1 MRTWPNSFTKMTVE
15 TDLSGPPWKAGL
27 PGGSV
32 TKNLPANAG
41 DPLRSLDQEDP
52 PGEGNG
58 SPLQYSWLRNPT
70 DRGCWLAMVHGFAK
84 SWTWLRDWRLG
95 TPRKACV
102 CVCVC
107 VRMRGSKYHGL
118 SFLAFHS
125 KRVHRLIQRKIHL
138 GVLST
143 AVDRW
148 MWAEMEQIKWW
159 LVFTEQV
166 SCGPFNCFYLLSKL
180 ILSASSVL
188 TVNI

>member
-70 DRGCWLAMVHGFAK
+70 DRGCWWAMVHGFAK

-138 GVLST
+138 GSSQYCCWQ
-143 AVDRW
+143 VDVGRDGADKVMACVYGASQLW
-148 MWAEMEQIKWW
+148 TLQ
-159 LVFTEQV
+159 LLLFT
-166 SCGPFNCFYLLSKL
+166 
-180 ILSASSVL
+180 
-188 TVNI
+188 